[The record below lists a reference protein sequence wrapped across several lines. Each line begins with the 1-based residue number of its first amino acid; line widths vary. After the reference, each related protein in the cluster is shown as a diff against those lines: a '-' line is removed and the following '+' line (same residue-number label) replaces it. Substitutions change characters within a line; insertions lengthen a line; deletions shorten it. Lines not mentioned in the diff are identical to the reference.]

1 MPLGRIFASVR
12 DTLLNEWDPIGIRDV
27 PQAKD
32 EYDDYAAPIARLLVE
47 GTSVAELSRYLLEI
61 ERDTLGLRGDP
72 ARAS

>member
-1 MPLGRIFASVR
+1 
-12 DTLLNEWDPIGIRDV
+12 LNEWDPIGIRDV

-72 ARAS
+72 ARASEVATKLLSLT